1 MIVLFI
7 DNDSSIVSVLR
18 IINYFNYYP
27 NDNFVRINHFNVFLF
42 NSMFLFNYFVVFK
55 IFNLCIND
63 VYIY

>member
-7 DNDSSIVSVLR
+7 DNDSSIVSALR

-27 NDNFVRINHFNVFLF
+27 NDNFVRINHFNVFLHY
-42 NSMFLFNYFVVFK
+42 SVSSIILFFK